1 MNKNNKSSHKKKQ
14 KKDMVLFSYPL
25 RDSRP
30 TAWGKDVYE
39 KIREGCRPD
48 GWESCKTNPY
58 FCDSYFF
65 V

>member
-1 MNKNNKSSHKKKQ
+1 
-14 KKDMVLFSYPL
+14 MVLFSYPL